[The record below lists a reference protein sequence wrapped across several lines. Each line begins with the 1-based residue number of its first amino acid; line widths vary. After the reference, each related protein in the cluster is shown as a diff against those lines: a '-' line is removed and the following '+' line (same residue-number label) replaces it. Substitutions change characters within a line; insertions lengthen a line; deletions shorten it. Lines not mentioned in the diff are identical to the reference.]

1 MSYNKKSIL
10 VEARVYRLY
19 IKSSKWNDTLQ
30 WLISW
35 LTLHTAA
42 LFVLFSTLNV
52 LFVCD
57 DVGIKLEWDWIEFRD
72 QLALILDTQ
81 HISIIRQGLYSPH
94 LRWHHELNC
103 YYIIYRVEWIHELF
117 PWFSTNMLCSR
128 YNRLIS
134 CKSWRHVPQLTSGY
148 RVEGTTLIGYRV
160 YRVEGTHG
168 LCIAGLLPIAHKV
181 VTHLLQENCAITP
194 RYICSFHLVITI

>member
-57 DVGIKLEWDWIEFRD
+57 DVGIKLEWDWIEFWD

-81 HISIIRQGLYSPH
+81 HISIICQGLYSPH
-94 LRWHHELNC
+94 LCWHHELNC
-103 YYIIYRVEWIHELF
+103 YYIIYQVEWIHEMF
-117 PWFSTNMLCSR
+117 PWFSTNILCSR
-128 YNRLIS
+128 YNMQIS
-134 CKSWRHVPQLTSGY
+134 ETGSPTDF
-148 RVEGTTLIGYRV
+148 RVQGKGHFRV
-160 YRVEGTHG
+160 QGTHG
-168 LCIAGLLPIAHKV
+168 LCVAGLLPIAHKV

-194 RYICSFHLVITI
+194 RYICSFHLVISIYDSYDLWHLWC